1 MPYIRIIPSLL
12 FADGR
17 LVKGV
22 RFADWRDAGSPA
34 STIRAHNAQKADEL
48 ILLDIMATREGRGP
62 AAALLEPIALEAEL
76 PLVVGGGIRSL
87 EDAAGCFAAGADK
100 VALGAALRRRPEL
113 AGEIAERYGSQA
125 IVACLDVVREGG
137 GYRLYDYLSGT
148 ALEQD
153 WLAHARRLVEAG
165 VGEFR
170 LMRVDREGMRE
181 SLDAEA
187 WHALRAAVPV
197 PIILEGGAADLTSV
211 LDAVS
216 AGVDSVG
223 LGTMLVFSD
232 NNIIQIKRHLKNAGA
247 HVRP

>member
-12 FADGR
+12 FAGGR

-48 ILLDIMATREGRGP
+48 MLLDITATREGRGP
-62 AAALLEPIALEAEL
+62 DAAVLEPIAVEAEL
-76 PLVVGGGIRSL
+76 PLAVGGGIRSL

-100 VALGAALRRRPEL
+100 VVVGAALRHSPAL

-125 IVACLDVVREGG
+125 VVACLDVVGNGG
-137 GYRLYDYLSGT
+137 SYRLFDYLNGT
-148 ALEQD
+148 TLDQD
-153 WLAHARRLVEAG
+153 WLEYAQQLVEAG
-165 VGEFR
+165 VGEIR
-170 LMRVDREGMRE
+170 LVRVDREGTRG

-187 WHALRAAVPV
+187 WHALRKAVKV
-197 PIILEGGAADLTSV
+197 PIILEGGAADLNSV
-211 LDAVS
+211 LAAVS
-216 AGVDSVG
+216 AGVDSIG

-232 NNIIQIKRHLKNAGA
+232 NNIIQIKRYLKNAGA
-247 HVRP
+247 AVRL